1 MAIMARVKA
10 KDPNVGY
17 ATDFISEAM
26 VPNLK
31 RISET
36 KTKIIS
42 NAGGVNPSACAVILR
57 EKIEEQGLSLR
68 VAVIEGDNLL
78 PGIDNIKSLN
88 PTEMFSG
95 NEFPEKEKIGSINA
109 YFGAQPIV
117 RALEKGADIVITGRC
132 VDSAVTLAACMYN
145 FDWGVEDFD
154 LLSAGSLIGHLLELS
169 LIHI

>member
-1 MAIMARVKA
+1 
-10 KDPNVGY
+10 
-17 ATDFISEAM
+17 M

-78 PGIDNIKSLN
+78 PKIDNIKSSN
-88 PTEMFSG
+88 PIEMFSG

-117 RALEKGADIVITGRC
+117 DLVKAASTILGGKGDRHSALK
-132 VDSAVTLAACMYN
+132 SN
-145 FDWGVEDFD
+145 W
-154 LLSAGSLIGHLLELS
+154 SLYMIPHLVFEQVK
-169 LIHI
+169 

>member
-1 MAIMARVKA
+1 M
-10 KDPNVGY
+10 
-17 ATDFISEAM
+17 
-26 VPNLK
+26 
-31 RISET
+31 
-36 KTKIIS
+36 
-42 NAGGVNPSACAVILR
+42 NPSACAIILR

-117 RALEKGADIVITGRC
+117 R
-132 VDSAVTLAACMYN
+132 
-145 FDWGVEDFD
+145 
-154 LLSAGSLIGHLLELS
+154 H
-169 LIHI
+169 